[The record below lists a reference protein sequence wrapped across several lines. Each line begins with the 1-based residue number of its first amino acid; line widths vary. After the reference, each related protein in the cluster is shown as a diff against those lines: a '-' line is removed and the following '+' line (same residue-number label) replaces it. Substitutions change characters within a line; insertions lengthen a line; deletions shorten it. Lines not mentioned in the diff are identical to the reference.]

1 MGRAFEFRKAR
12 KLKRWSTMAKTFTRI
27 GKDIVVA
34 VKAGG
39 TNPESNSRLRAIIQ
53 NAKSANMPKDN
64 ILRAIKN
71 ASEKNTDNYK
81 EIIGDIDAVSIVTPT
96 NCHFEIAKYFLSN
109 KKHVLIEKPMTQT
122 VLEAKKLLKIATS
135 NKIVLQAGHL
145 ERFNPVMKK
154 LSKDI
159 KDPLFIEIHRLAKF
173 NPRSTDVNVIF
184 DLMIHDIDIVT
195 SLIKRKI
202 KHISAFGKKIIT
214 NSTDIANVR
223 IEFTGGAVANL
234 TASRIS
240 QKNERKVRIFEKD
253 RYYSDG
259 SNAVFMLKKNK

>member
-81 EIIGDIDAVSIVTPT
+81 EIILEGYGPHGIAVIIDCTTDNNNRTVGNIRSYFNKCDGNLGTNGSVEFMFTKYSVFKIKKYIDRNNLEFDLIDHGLEEIV
-96 NCHFEIAKYFLSN
+96 NDDEKN
-109 KKHVLIEKPMTQT
+109 EVVLYVNFDSFGQIQSELEK
-122 VLEAKKLLKIATS
+122 
-135 NKIVLQAGHL
+135 
-145 ERFNPVMKK
+145 R
-154 LSKDI
+154 D
-159 KDPLFIEIHRLAKF
+159 IEIISSGFERIPNNYKNLNEEQKKDFYKF
-173 NPRSTDVNVIF
+173 LDMCENDDDVQKVY
-184 DLMIHDIDIVT
+184 H
-195 SLIKRKI
+195 
-202 KHISAFGKKIIT
+202 
-214 NSTDIANVR
+214 
-223 IEFTGGAVANL
+223 NL
-234 TASRIS
+234 
-240 QKNERKVRIFEKD
+240 ND
-253 RYYSDG
+253 
-259 SNAVFMLKKNK
+259 

>member
-81 EIIGDIDAVSIVTPT
+81 EIILEGYGPHGIAVIIDCTTDNNNRTVGNIRSYFNKCDGNLGTNGSVEFMFTKYSVFKIKKYIDRNNLEFDLIDHGLEEIV
-96 NCHFEIAKYFLSN
+96 NDD
-109 KKHVLIEKPMTQT
+109 EKNEVDLYVNFDSFGQIQSE
-122 VLEAKKLLKIATS
+122 LEK
-135 NKIVLQAGHL
+135 
-145 ERFNPVMKK
+145 R
-154 LSKDI
+154 D
-159 KDPLFIEIHRLAKF
+159 IEIINSGFERIPNNYKNLNEEQKKDLYKF
-173 NPRSTDVNVIF
+173 LDMCENDDDVQKVY
-184 DLMIHDIDIVT
+184 H
-195 SLIKRKI
+195 
-202 KHISAFGKKIIT
+202 
-214 NSTDIANVR
+214 
-223 IEFTGGAVANL
+223 NL
-234 TASRIS
+234 
-240 QKNERKVRIFEKD
+240 ND
-253 RYYSDG
+253 
-259 SNAVFMLKKNK
+259 